1 MVMKFSQQGQHLGHY
16 LYVFPWVIAIFFNI
30 PRFFE
35 FKSSP
40 TILVEAERNGSIM
53 PLEQYM
59 SSLKALNINLSKT
72 DILKNENNEYRF
84 HEDYDQEFRKN
95 PVYAQVYLFWGKFV
109 FIELIPY
116 SIMISVAILVRK
128 KLLKLSVMS
137 SGSEGEGKF
146 SFAYIVYLLVIFYNC
161 R

>member
-1 MVMKFSQQGQHLGHY
+1 MVMKFPEQEQQFGHY
-16 LYVFPWVIAIFFNI
+16 LHVFPWVIASFFNI

-40 TILVEAERNGSIM
+40 TILVETERNGSIM
-53 PLEQYM
+53 SLEHYM
-59 SSLKALNINLSKT
+59 SSLKALDLNLSKT

-95 PVYAQVYLFWGKFV
+95 PIYVQVYLFWGKFI

-116 SIMISVAILVRK
+116 LIMISVAILVRK
-128 KLLKLSVMS
+128 KLRKLSVIS
-137 SGSEGEGKF
+137 SGSEHEGKF
-146 SFAYIVYLLVIFYNC
+146 SFVYIVYLQDIFYNC

>member
-1 MVMKFSQQGQHLGHY
+1 MVMKFPEQEQQFGHY
-16 LYVFPWVIAIFFNI
+16 LHVFPWVIASLFNI

-40 TILVEAERNGSIM
+40 TILVETERNGSIM
-53 PLEQYM
+53 SLERYM
-59 SSLKALNINLSKT
+59 SSLKALDLNLSKT

-95 PVYAQVYLFWGKFV
+95 PIYAQVYLFWGKFL

-116 SIMISVAILVRK
+116 LIMISVAIFVRK
-128 KLLKLSVMS
+128 KLFKLSVMS
-137 SGSEGEGKF
+137 SGSEDEGKF
-146 SFAYIVYLLVIFYNC
+146 SFAYIVYLQVILY
-161 R
+161 